1 MTPSGLPFL
10 VACALL
16 PISFAGA
23 CGDDGGPGNATDA
36 GVPDAQPV
44 ATFEECA
51 SSDQAFVRS
60 AKLALLG
67 TRPNSQAEVNVYTDI
82 MSEIRLRNL
91 ADVDLDAGPA
101 PTPVDPYEAVAEMLM
116 RDTRFVDRWS
126 EHMMDT
132 LQVPRIEDQ
141 SQQSC
146 YGTTLRNAAQGD
158 DGGSL
163 AAYVRDNSPMA
174 GGESGGQFT
183 MRDLLRSSL
192 VLDDLSPVY
201 RAHLF
206 ALVSRPIPAANV
218 PPVQAELARRE
229 NFGNVFDAAFLNRD
243 LTCMVCHNSQ
253 FSVTDN
259 ADPALSRHWDLP
271 GLFEASIYGAS
282 VGIESERAHAPFRYD
297 GFVANGGGGGDTL
310 PWQWDPSCGE
320 FFLGNL
326 SPDPADI
333 DGLFASLTGN
343 ALTVFDLE
351 RSLKGGFE
359 SITTSGLVIDDAGGI
374 ADPDA
379 AFAYLVAANFVDGVW
394 GEVIGSRLTIANHFP
409 RNRESRDILQSLTE
423 EFVANRFSL
432 KSLLVD
438 IVKSPYFNRLEPA
451 AGCGAG
457 PYNVPP
463 VFDPWSIADESPELQ
478 NNSVGDALA
487 PLSARTMLSAG
498 YSALDWRRPFFES
511 FPEQPSSIG
520 NCANA
525 FPSCAQLADACDND
539 DLCCYAEEYWCQFDA
554 SDDEPTTRS
563 QRAFLRGVGVFLK
576 HGQRGFRGLDFQ
588 ARLVFEDRFAGC
600 VKVDPEAD
608 FVDGLAALALTTPG
622 ATLGDLLAAMKDRL
636 VGHARIEHEVG
647 PTGSSE
653 KQSLETYFGA
663 ELDTEVSELTNL
675 DENLRGYC
683 GVLLSTPQFLLSGL
697 AAPDGRYEAIL
708 TPEIHRYDSVC
719 NTLELPAALAGVT
732 LQCTGDG
739 LELQ

>member
-1 MTPSGLPFL
+1 MSFPSLSMLAAFGLLTLPF
-10 VACALL
+10 A
-16 PISFAGA
+16 SA
-23 CGDDGGPGNATDA
+23 CGDDGGNGTATDA
-36 GVPDAQPV
+36 GVPDAEAV
-44 ATFEECA
+44 ATFEGCTA
-51 SSDQAFVRS
+51 SDQAFVRN

-67 TRPNSQAEVNVYTDI
+67 TRPKSQSEVNVYADI
-82 MSEIRLRNL
+82 MSEIRLRN
-91 ADVDLDAGPA
+91 AVVPDMDAGVA
-101 PTPVDPYEAVAEMLM
+101 PTPIDPYEAVAEMLM
-116 RDTRFVDRWS
+116 RDPRFIDRWS
-126 EHMMDT
+126 EHVMDA

-141 SQQSC
+141 SQQGC
-146 YGTTLRNAAQGD
+146 YGTSMRNATQGD

-163 AAYVRDNSPMA
+163 AAFVRDNSPQA

-229 NFGNVFDAAFLNRD
+229 DFGNVFDAAFLNRD

-271 GLFEASIYGAS
+271 GLFEASIYGSS

-297 GFVANGGGGGDTL
+297 GFVADGQSSGDSL
-310 PWQWDPSCGE
+310 PWEWDPSCGD

-326 SPDPADI
+326 SPDPADV

-343 ALTVFDLE
+343 SLTVFDLE
-351 RSLKGGFE
+351 RSLRDGFS
-359 SITTSGLVIDDAGGI
+359 SIATNGLVIDGAEGI
-374 ADPDA
+374 ADPDT
-379 AFAYLVAANFVDGVW
+379 AFAYLVAANVVDGVW
-394 GEVIGSRLTIANHFP
+394 GEIIGTRLTIANHFP
-409 RNRESRDILQSLTE
+409 RNEQSRDILQSLTE
-423 EFVANRFSL
+423 NFVANNFSL
-432 KSLLVD
+432 KGLLVD

-463 VFDPWSIADESPELQ
+463 VFDPWSIADENPESQ
-478 NNSVGDALA
+478 NNSVGDAVV
-487 PLSARTMLSAG
+487 PLSTRTVLSAG

-511 FPEQPSSIG
+511 FPERASSIG
-520 NCANA
+520 NCASA
-525 FPSCAQLADACDND
+525 FPSCAGLADACDND
-539 DLCCYAEEYWCQFDA
+539 DICCYAEEYWCQFEA
-554 SDDEPTTRS
+554 ADDEASTRS

-576 HGQRGFRGLDFQ
+576 QGQRGFRGLDFQ

-600 VKVDPEAD
+600 LKVDPEDD
-608 FVDGLAALALTTPG
+608 FVDGLAALAATTPG
-622 ATLGDLLAAMKDRL
+622 ATLGDLIAAMKDRL
-636 VGHARIEHEVG
+636 IGQARVDHEMG
-647 PTGSSE
+647 PTGISE
-653 KQSLETYFGA
+653 KQSIETYFGA
-663 ELDTEVSELTNL
+663 ELNAEVSELTNL
-675 DENLRGYC
+675 DDKLRGYC

-708 TPEIHRYDSVC
+708 TPERYRYESVC
-719 NTLELPAALAGVT
+719 NSLELPAALSGVS
-732 LQCTGDG
+732 LQCTSSG
-739 LELQ
+739 LDLQ